1 MRRAE
6 AERRENELQSIENFY
21 KDKFDMLAESLK
33 TQQEIVRKQEKEN
46 QRTRETAKNQLT
58 KRLEQELQDM
68 QVGLEKTFNDILYCK
83 NV

>member
-46 QRTRETAKNQLT
+46 QRTREIAKNQLT